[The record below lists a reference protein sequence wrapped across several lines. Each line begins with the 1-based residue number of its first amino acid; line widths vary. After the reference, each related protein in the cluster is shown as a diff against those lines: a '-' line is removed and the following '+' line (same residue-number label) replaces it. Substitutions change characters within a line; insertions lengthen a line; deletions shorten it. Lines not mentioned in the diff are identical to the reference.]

1 MSIRNNS
8 INNNVNNN
16 EKIIF
21 INTIIT
27 IVMNTI
33 VIQMLK
39 HFKCYNCTI

>member
-21 INTIIT
+21 INTKIT

-33 VIQMLK
+33 VI
-39 HFKCYNCTI
+39 

>member
-16 EKIIF
+16 EKIIL

-33 VIQMLK
+33 VI
-39 HFKCYNCTI
+39 

>member
-1 MSIRNNS
+1 MSIRNNR

-16 EKIIF
+16 EKIIL

-33 VIQMLK
+33 VI
-39 HFKCYNCTI
+39 